1 MRKWVIKMLFI
12 FCACFTA
19 GCGPEEPKQFTEEE
33 LGWIST
39 DVKYFNYITEDGIVI
54 ITGVT
59 DRTLRNVRVPYFIEE
74 KNVKEI
80 GDHAFYGC
88 TLLWAA
94 DLPESINSIG
104 KEAFAYC
111 VSMVNVHLP
120 RHIKE
125 IKDATFNNCQ
135 ALENVSIP
143 RGVVSIGDLA
153 FANCTALKNIYIPES
168 VQSISK
174 SAFEGSE
181 KVVIYGVAG
190 SEAEKYANENGIPF
204 VVKE

>member
-1 MRKWVIKMLFI
+1 MRKWVVKMLFI

-74 KNVKEI
+74 KNVKKI

-104 KEAFAYC
+104 REAFASC
-111 VSMVNVHLP
+111 ISLVNVHLP
-120 RHIKE
+120 RHIKKIE
-125 IKDATFNNCQ
+125 DETFNNCSS
-135 ALENVSIP
+135 LENVTIP
-143 RGVVSIGDLA
+143 SGVVSIGEGA
-153 FANCTALKNIYIPES
+153 FRNCTSLIKIRIPES
-168 VQSISK
+168 VQSIGK
-174 SAFEGSE
+174 NAFEGSP
-181 KVVIYGVAG
+181 KVVILGVPD
-190 SEAEKYANENGIPF
+190 SEAERYAKENGIPF
-204 VVKE
+204 MAEE